1 MANTEAAIVVE
12 TLGSLTPAVQA
23 GLDALVLQSG
33 WNQTPQDWAIFS
45 REGTVCVVR
54 DAQGRIVA
62 SGAVLP
68 HGSEVAWISMILV
81 APDVRGRGLG
91 RAVFLH
97 CLDLV
102 KAAGRTACLDATP
115 DGQRI
120 YSQFGFAP
128 VYGLTRWQRAAR
140 PPAAPAACSTQLPD
154 AKALAAL
161 AALDAQALG
170 APRHALL
177 ADFLARRDAACV
189 RSSEGFA
196 IVRRGRIAHQIGPLL
211 ALNEAGA
218 AELMTRAVQDL
229 AGPVFID
236 VPDERALLAGQ
247 LRDAGFTPQRS
258 FMRMVLG
265 DQPLQGQTHFIH
277 AIAGPE
283 FG

>member
-1 MANTEAAIVVE
+1 MANTDAAVVVE
-12 TLGSLTPAVQA
+12 TLGPLTPAVQA

-45 REGTVCVVR
+45 REGSVCVVR
-54 DAQGRIVA
+54 DAQARIIA
-62 SGAVLP
+62 SGAVVP
-68 HGSEVAWISMILV
+68 HGPEVAWISMILV
-81 APDVRGRGLG
+81 APDLRGRGLG

-97 CLDLV
+97 CLALV
-102 KAAGRTACLDATP
+102 KASGRTACLDATP

-140 PPAAPAACSTQLPD
+140 PQAVPAARSQQLPD
-154 AKALAAL
+154 AQAL

-177 ADFLARRDAACV
+177 ADFLARPDAACV

-218 AELMTRAVQDL
+218 AELMKRAVQDL

-236 VPDERALLAGQ
+236 VPDERALLARQ
-247 LRDAGFTPQRS
+247 LHDAGFTPQRS

>member
-1 MANTEAAIVVE
+1 MANTEEAIVVE
-12 TLGSLTPAVQA
+12 TLGPLTPDVQD

-33 WNQTPQDWAIFS
+33 WNQTRQDWAFFS

-54 DAQGRIVA
+54 DAQGRIMA

-68 HGSEVAWISMILV
+68 HGPQVAWISMILV
-81 APDVRGRGLG
+81 APDLRGRGLG

-97 CLDLV
+97 CLALV
-102 KAAGRTACLDATP
+102 KAGGRTACLDATP
-115 DGQRI
+115 DGQRL

-128 VYGLTRWQRAAR
+128 VYGLTRWQREARPQAVPAAR
-140 PPAAPAACSTQLPD
+140 SQQLPD
-154 AKALAAL
+154 VQAL

-177 ADFLARRDAACV
+177 ADFLARPDAACV
-189 RSSEGFA
+189 RSSAGFA
-196 IVRRGRIAHQIGPLL
+196 IVRCGRIAHQIGPLL
-211 ALNEAGA
+211 ALDEAGA
-218 AELMTRAVQDL
+218 ADLMKRTAQNL

-236 VPDERALLAGQ
+236 VPDERALLASQ

-265 DQPLQGQTHFIH
+265 EQPLRGQTHFIH

>member
-1 MANTEAAIVVE
+1 MANTEPAIVVE
-12 TLGSLTPAVQA
+12 TLGPLTPAVQA

-68 HGSEVAWISMILV
+68 HGPQIAWISMILV
-81 APDVRGRGLG
+81 APDLRGRGLG

-97 CLDLV
+97 CLTLV

-120 YSQFGFAP
+120 YSQFGFVP
-128 VYGLTRWQRAAR
+128 VYGLTRWQRAAQ
-140 PPAAPAACSTQLPD
+140 PSAAPAARSTQLHD
-154 AKALAAL
+154 TKAL

-177 ADFLARRDAACV
+177 ADFLARPDAACV

-229 AGPVFID
+229 AGPVFMD
-236 VPDERALLAGQ
+236 VPDERALLARQ

>member
-12 TLGSLTPAVQA
+12 TLGPLTPDVQD
-23 GLDALVLQSG
+23 GLDALVRLSG
-33 WNQTPQDWAIFS
+33 WNQTPQDWAFFS
-45 REGTVCVVR
+45 REGTLCVVR
-54 DAQGRIVA
+54 DAQGRIIA

-68 HGSEVAWISMILV
+68 HGAQVAWISMILV
-81 APDVRGRGLG
+81 APDLRGRGLG

-97 CLDLV
+97 CLALV
-102 KAAGRTACLDATP
+102 KAVGRTACLDATP
-115 DGQRI
+115 DGQRL

-128 VYGLTRWQRAAR
+128 VYGVTRWQRAAR
-140 PPAAPAACSTQLPD
+140 SQAVPAARSQQLPD
-154 AKALAAL
+154 AQAL

-177 ADFLARRDAACV
+177 ADFLARPDTACV
-189 RSSEGFA
+189 RSTEGFA

-236 VPDERALLAGQ
+236 VPDERALLARQ
-247 LRDAGFTPQRS
+247 LHDAGFTPQRS

>member
-1 MANTEAAIVVE
+1 MANTDAAVVVE
-12 TLGSLTPAVQA
+12 TLGPLTPAVQA

-45 REGTVCVVR
+45 REGSVCVVR
-54 DAQGRIVA
+54 DAQSRIIA

-68 HGSEVAWISMILV
+68 HGPQVAWISMILV
-81 APDVRGRGLG
+81 APDLRGRGLG

-97 CLDLV
+97 CLALV
-102 KAAGRTACLDATP
+102 KAGGRTACLDATP

-140 PPAAPAACSTQLPD
+140 PQAVPAARSQQLPD
-154 AKALAAL
+154 AQAL

-177 ADFLARRDAACV
+177 ADFLARPDAACV

-218 AELMTRAVQDL
+218 AELMKRAVQDL

-236 VPDERALLAGQ
+236 VPDERALLARQ
-247 LRDAGFTPQRS
+247 LHDAGFTPQRS

>member
-1 MANTEAAIVVE
+1 MVNTEAAVAVE
-12 TLGSLTPAVQA
+12 TLGPLTPDVQD

-33 WNQTPQDWAIFS
+33 WNQTPQDWAFFS

-54 DAQGRIVA
+54 DVQGRIIA

-68 HGSEVAWISMILV
+68 HAAQVAWISMILV
-81 APDVRGRGLG
+81 APDLRGRGLG

-97 CLDLV
+97 CLALV

-115 DGQRI
+115 DGQRL
-120 YSQFGFAP
+120 YSQFSFVP
-128 VYGLTRWQRAAR
+128 VYGVTRWQRAAR
-140 PPAAPAACSTQLPD
+140 PQVVPTTRGPE
-154 AKALAAL
+154 LADSKTL
-161 AALDAQALG
+161 AVLDAPL
-170 APRHALL
+170 PALL
-177 ADFLARRDAACV
+177 EDFLARPDAACV

-211 ALNEAGA
+211 ALTEAGA
-218 AELMTRAVQDL
+218 AELMKRAAHGL
-229 AGPVFID
+229 AGLVFMD
-236 VPDERALLAGQ
+236 VPDERALLARQ
-247 LRDAGFTPQRS
+247 LRDAGFTQQRS

-265 DQPLQGQTHFIH
+265 EQPPRGQTHFIH

>member
-1 MANTEAAIVVE
+1 MANTEAAVVVE
-12 TLGSLTPAVQA
+12 TLGPLTPVVQA

-68 HGSEVAWISMILV
+68 HGPQVVWISMILV
-81 APDVRGRGLG
+81 ASDLRGRGLG

-97 CLDLV
+97 CLALV

-115 DGQRI
+115 DGQRL

-140 PPAAPAACSTQLPD
+140 PQAVPAARSQQLPD
-154 AKALAAL
+154 AEAL

-177 ADFLARRDAACV
+177 ADLLARPDAACV

-211 ALNEAGA
+211 ALNKASA
-218 AELMTRAVQDL
+218 AELMTRAVQGL

-236 VPDERALLAGQ
+236 VPDERALLARQ
-247 LRDAGFTPQRS
+247 LHDAGFTPQRS

>member
-1 MANTEAAIVVE
+1 MANTDAAVVVE
-12 TLGSLTPAVQA
+12 TLGPLTPAVQA

-45 REGTVCVVR
+45 REGSVCVVR
-54 DAQGRIVA
+54 DAQSRIIA

-68 HGSEVAWISMILV
+68 HGPQVAWISMILV
-81 APDVRGRGLG
+81 APDLRGRGLG

-97 CLDLV
+97 CLALV
-102 KAAGRTACLDATP
+102 KAGGRTACLDATP

-140 PPAAPAACSTQLPD
+140 PQAVPAARSQQLPD
-154 AKALAAL
+154 AQAL

-177 ADFLARRDAACV
+177 ADFLARPDAACV

-218 AELMTRAVQDL
+218 AELMKRAVQDL
-229 AGPVFID
+229 VGPVFID
-236 VPDERALLAGQ
+236 VPDERALLARQ
-247 LRDAGFTPQRS
+247 LHDAGFTPQRS

>member
-12 TLGSLTPAVQA
+12 TLGPLTPDVQD
-23 GLDALVLQSG
+23 GLDALVRQSG
-33 WNQTPQDWAIFS
+33 WNQTPQDLAFFS
-45 REGTVCVVR
+45 REGSVCIVR
-54 DAQGRIVA
+54 DAQSRIIA

-68 HGSEVAWISMILV
+68 HGPEVAWISMILV
-81 APDVRGRGLG
+81 APDLRGRGLG

-97 CLDLV
+97 CLALV
-102 KAAGRTACLDATP
+102 KAGGRTACLDATP
-115 DGQRI
+115 DGQRL

-140 PPAAPAACSTQLPD
+140 PQAVPAARSQQLPD
-154 AKALAAL
+154 AQAL

-177 ADFLARRDAACV
+177 ADLLARPDAACV

-196 IVRRGRIAHQIGPLL
+196 IVRRGRVAHQIGPLL
-211 ALNEAGA
+211 ALNEASA

-236 VPDERALLAGQ
+236 VPDERVLLARQ
-247 LRDAGFTPQRS
+247 LHDAGFTPQRS

>member
-1 MANTEAAIVVE
+1 MANTETAVLVE
-12 TLGSLTPAVQA
+12 TLGPLTPDVQD
-23 GLDALVLQSG
+23 GLDALVRQSG
-33 WNQTPQDWAIFS
+33 WNQTPLDWAFFS

-54 DAQGRIVA
+54 DAQGGLIA

-68 HGSEVAWISMILV
+68 HGAQVAWISMILV
-81 APDVRGRGLG
+81 APEHRGRGLG
-91 RAVFLH
+91 RAVFLR

-102 KAAGRTACLDATP
+102 KAGGRTACLDATP
-115 DGQRI
+115 DGQRL
-120 YSQFGFAP
+120 YSQFGFTP

-140 PPAAPAACSTQLPD
+140 PQGASAARSIQLPQ
-154 AKALAAL
+154 AQVL

-177 ADFLARRDAACV
+177 ADFLMRPDTACL
-189 RSSEGFA
+189 RSAEGFA

-211 ALNEAGA
+211 AVSEAGA

-229 AGPVFID
+229 AGPVFVD
-236 VPDERALLAGQ
+236 VPDERALLARQ

-258 FMRMVLG
+258 FMRMALG
-265 DQPLQGQTHFIH
+265 DRPLQGQIHFIH

>member
-1 MANTEAAIVVE
+1 MANTDEAIAVE
-12 TLGSLTPAVQA
+12 TLGPLTPEVQD
-23 GLDALVLQSG
+23 GLDALVRQSG
-33 WNQTPQDWAIFS
+33 WNQTAQDWAFFS

-54 DAQGRIVA
+54 DTQGRIIA

-68 HGSEVAWISMILV
+68 HGAQVAWISMILV
-81 APDVRGRGLG
+81 APDLRGRGLG

-97 CLDLV
+97 CLALV

-115 DGQRI
+115 DGQRL

-128 VYGLTRWQRAAR
+128 VYGVTRWQRGERPQAVPTAR
-140 PPAAPAACSTQLPD
+140 GLRIADPQ
-154 AKALAAL
+154 ALAT
-161 AALDAQALG
+161 LDAQALG

-177 ADFLARRDAACV
+177 ADFLARPDTACV
-189 RSSEGFA
+189 RSGEGFA

-211 ALNEAGA
+211 ALHEAGA
-218 AELMTRAVQDL
+218 AELMTRAVQGL
-229 AGPVFID
+229 AGLVFID
-236 VPDERALLAGQ
+236 VPDERAVLARQ

-258 FMRMVLG
+258 FMRMELG
-265 DQPLQGQTHFIH
+265 EQPLRGQTHFIH

>member
-1 MANTEAAIVVE
+1 MANTEAAVRVE
-12 TLGSLTPAVQA
+12 TLESLTPAVQA

-45 REGTVCVVR
+45 REGTTCVVR
-54 DAQGRIVA
+54 DAQGQIIA

-68 HGSEVAWISMILV
+68 HGPQVSWISMILV
-81 APDVRGRGLG
+81 APDARGRGLG
-91 RAVFLH
+91 SAVFLH

-102 KAAGRTACLDATP
+102 RAAERTAYLDATP
-115 DGQRI
+115 DGQRL
-120 YSQFGFAP
+120 YSQFGFSP
-128 VYGLTRWQRAAR
+128 VYGLTRWQRAAQPQSR
-140 PPAAPAACSTQLPD
+140 SAARSTQLPD

-161 AALDAQALG
+161 DAEALG
-170 APRHALL
+170 APRPALL
-177 ADFLARRDAACV
+177 ADFLARPDTRCV
-189 RSSEGFA
+189 RSTEGFA

-211 ALNEAGA
+211 ALHEAGA
-218 AELMTRAVQDL
+218 AELMTRAIQGL
-229 AGPVFID
+229 TEPVFID
-236 VPDERALLAGQ
+236 VPDARTVFARQ

-258 FMRMVLG
+258 FMRMGLG